1 MSKTQFLDKF
11 AFLSLNSQH
20 LGMRHFLPTAVSVL
34 DARKPRKYLR
44 QREVDGN
51 LKETSTV
58 LPTFLEE
65 LLWLFD

>member
-1 MSKTQFLDKF
+1 
-11 AFLSLNSQH
+11 
-20 LGMRHFLPTAVSVL
+20 MRHFLPTAVSVL